1 MLDSE
6 IAVRSS
12 ASRLEFDTA
21 MAASRARSEGYTA
34 LGSIALVVLCT
45 VIGAAA
51 QILLRHGA
59 EHLDGSTLAAQLTNW
74 ELLAGYACLAA
85 NTALLVLALRRGELS
100 VLYPIIALTYVWV
113 TILSPMF
120 FGDVINLYKVAGVA
134 LIVLGVSFIGFGSR
148 S

>member
-12 ASRLEFDTA
+12 ASNLEFETA
-21 MAASRARSEGYTA
+21 MAGSRARAERRTA

-59 EHLDGSTLAAQLTNW
+59 AHLQGSTFAAQLMNW

-113 TILSPMF
+113 TVLSPMF

-134 LIVLGVSFIGFGSR
+134 LIVLGVSFIGLGSR